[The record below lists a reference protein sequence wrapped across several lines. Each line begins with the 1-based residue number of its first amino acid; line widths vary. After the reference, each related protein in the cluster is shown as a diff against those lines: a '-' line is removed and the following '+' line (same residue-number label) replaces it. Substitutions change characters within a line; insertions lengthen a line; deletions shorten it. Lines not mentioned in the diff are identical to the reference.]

1 MTLLCLKE
9 IILLSKYDEC
19 FVSEASASGRLCGGS
34 PLLQELLFESVLVG
48 GHALLKL
55 LNLSLTLPPVL
66 MLSHTVLQSIVQLS
80 TACPGD
86 HPVHW
91 IILILTPAP
100 VVRGWGRSRCHPYN
114 LKL

>member
-1 MTLLCLKE
+1 MDVLLC
-9 IILLSKYDEC
+9 SP
-19 FVSEASASGRLCGGS
+19 VSEASASGRLCGGS
-34 PLLQELLFESVLVG
+34 PLLQELLFASVLVG
-48 GHALLKL
+48 VHAPFKL

-100 VVRGWGRSRCHPYN
+100 VVRRWRSRCHPYN
-114 LKL
+114 LNYNLKCVTISNDE